1 MTVNWQNRIWEISTM
16 QNETIK
22 VLGFR
27 RGITTWLTLEVP
39 PLKRRNGG
47 WVIGK

>member
-27 RGITTWLTLEVP
+27 RSIVTSNDWGSAAVL
-39 PLKRRNGG
+39 
-47 WVIGK
+47 